1 MAELLSRTAE
11 RDQASATAP
20 LNAPLFHTL
29 LEPLGDG
36 RRAIVLDLGPA
47 RTETLALFG
56 QYRCRMEIADVP
68 AGLDELLA
76 DQAPEE
82 LAAKIEA
89 LLPAPGAD
97 PVDLVL
103 CWDVLNYFER
113 SALSMLMKAI
123 AARGQP
129 GTLVHAL
136 IAYAATEMP
145 ARPKRYAAV
154 DEQHLA
160 AVSVTAEMRP
170 SPRYS
175 PEDLGLCMPDYKMVR
190 AMLLR
195 NGMQEFLFRL

>member
-1 MAELLSRTAE
+1 MAELLSRTVE
-11 RDQASATAP
+11 RNKAPDTAP

-29 LEPLGDG
+29 LERLDDG
-36 RRAIVLDLGPA
+36 QRAIVLDLGPA

-76 DQAPEE
+76 DQEPDE
-82 LAAKIEA
+82 LDARIET
-89 LLPAPGAD
+89 LLPAPRKD

-113 SALSMLMKAI
+113 PALKTLMRAI

-129 GTLVHAL
+129 GTLIHAL
-136 IAYAATEMP
+136 IVYAASEMP
-145 ARPKRYAAV
+145 ARPNRYAAV
-154 DEQHLA
+154 DEQHLVA
-160 AVSVTAEMRP
+160 TPVTGQIRP
-170 SPRYS
+170 SPRYT
-175 PEDLGLCMPDYKMVR
+175 PEDLALCMPDFKMVR